1 MRHAL
6 IDARTALRDRI
17 TQPAQIAPEDA
28 ASELP
33 AYVESF
39 LAHLRLLVGVPFE
52 YLVPDARL
60 LPPESIRFFHIDRS
74 WPDRMIDGALA
85 VGKVGSR
92 EQAHHQA
99 HHPAIQQRL
108 DRTQREVRSV
118 QRGKVGFIEA
128 RANAGAPPD
137 PDGRITGFLLRSAA
151 VSGWPRVDVRAYDDR
166 LPDPIEPAVDA
177 QHRLRTLRQER
188 LSAAVLLVLFEGV
201 PELVVIEEPHQGVQ
215 LGVQRSTTGWSVVR
229 RDAAGIPDP
238 NRTRVSVPMRASH
251 GRVLALTELR
261 KRLHAVDSQRR
272 WGSADMAVQLLG
284 APFRQ
289 RFEGKGGVTGGGRPL
304 VTVASAL
311 TDATLVATLEGLVR

>member
-1 MRHAL
+1 MRHVL
-6 IDARTALRDRI
+6 IDARTALRDRLA
-17 TQPAQIAPEDA
+17 QPEQVAPSDA
-28 ASELP
+28 TAELP

-39 LAHLRLLVGVPFE
+39 LAHLRLLVGLPFE

-74 WPDRMIDGALA
+74 WTDRMIDGALA

-108 DRTQREVRSV
+108 DLTQREVRSV
-118 QRGKVGFIEA
+118 QRGKVRFVEA
-128 RANAGAPPD
+128 RAHASAAPSPN
-137 PDGRITGFLLRSAA
+137 GRITGFLLRSAA

-166 LPDPIEPAVDA
+166 LPDPIDATVDA

-188 LSAAVLLVLFEGV
+188 LSAAVLLVLFEGI

-215 LGVQRSTTGWSVVR
+215 LGVQRSSTGWSVVR
-229 RDAAGIPDP
+229 RDASGVPDP
-238 NRTRVSVPMRASH
+238 NRARVNVPVRATH

-261 KRLHAVDSQRR
+261 KRLHALDSQRR
-272 WGSADMAVQLLG
+272 WGGADLAVQLLTP
-284 APFRQ
+284 PFRQ
-289 RFEGKGGVTGGGRPL
+289 RFEGRGGVTGGGGPL

-311 TDATLVATLEGLVR
+311 TDAALVATLEGLVR